1 MSLIQKNNLYK
12 NPLVLLIFIIL
23 LILIVLNVYQYLV
36 NANSSDQ
43 IINAKSEIESYKM
56 ASLELKE
63 RVEKVTNNYA
73 SGGGSIKRIFELS
86 DNSGV
91 VELKDS
97 FSFDRYHLVYISDSF
112 GSPFKWE
119 TRNKGSV
126 VFNNFNLAFK
136 ATTVD
141 SYVSKP
147 YDLNSNSLIMT
158 GLAEVRFKFDIEDT
172 GLVVP
177 ISKTGD
183 TSENADFEIIK
194 YKLEAIDSGLGGSN
208 TYDSFELT
216 IIPNSV
222 EAPSLYSTFGENEL
236 ITGELYLSEITIQ
249 RPER

>member
-1 MSLIQKNNLYK
+1 MSLIQRNNLYK
-12 NPLVLLIFIIL
+12 NPLALLIFIIL
-23 LILIVLNVYQYLV
+23 LVLIALNVYQYLI
-36 NANSSDQ
+36 NASSSDQ
-43 IINAKSEIESYKM
+43 IIDAKSEIESYKM
-56 ASLELKE
+56 TSLELKE

-73 SGGGSIKRIFELS
+73 SGGGLIKRVFELS

-126 VFNNFNLAFK
+126 VFNNFNLAFN

-183 TSENADFEIIK
+183 TSENADF
-194 YKLEAIDSGLGGSN
+194 
-208 TYDSFELT
+208 
-216 IIPNSV
+216 
-222 EAPSLYSTFGENEL
+222 
-236 ITGELYLSEITIQ
+236 
-249 RPER
+249 